1 MGGLRE
7 RLPRIVWL
15 TAVWVL
21 LWGTFTPLTVVGG
34 VLVAVVVSL
43 LFPMPPAPD
52 RLPLRPLPF
61 LGLVGYLVYDLVVST
76 LEVSWHTLRYGPRA
90 RGAIVETPLHSG
102 SDRVVTVTA
111 AAITLSPGTTVLEI
125 DQDRGTWFVYALGP
139 RDATGVDRVRR
150 RVTDMQRRVLAAFG
164 TPAEIRALRDR
175 TQEEAR

>member
-1 MGGLRE
+1 MGRLRDQ
-7 RLPRIVWL
+7 LPRIVWL

-34 VLVAVVVSL
+34 VLVAVAVAL

-52 RLPLRPLPF
+52 RLPVRPLPF
-61 LGLVGYLVYDLVVST
+61 LGLVGFLVYDLVGST

-90 RGAIVETPLHSG
+90 
-102 SDRVVTVTA
+102 RVVTVTA

-139 RDATGVDRVRR
+139 RDAAGVERVRR

-164 TPAEIRALRDR
+164 SPADIAALRDR